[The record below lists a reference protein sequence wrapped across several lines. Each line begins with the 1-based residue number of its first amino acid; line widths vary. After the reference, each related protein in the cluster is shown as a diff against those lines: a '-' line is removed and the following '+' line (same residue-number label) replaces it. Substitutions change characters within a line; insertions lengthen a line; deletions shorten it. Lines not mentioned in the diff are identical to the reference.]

1 MNLTFQNNKFV
12 SAGAVKRNA
21 TDLPEVGELLVVRF
35 VKAKH
40 GFGITVQCSEKIF
53 GSIAMCEITDEITQ
67 NVCFEAQKWGI
78 FLARVIDHDKNG
90 RVLLSSRESILDDK
104 VWALV
109 QPAGPTG
116 KF

>member
-1 MNLTFQNNKFV
+1 V
-12 SAGAVKRNA
+12 VPGAVKRAA
-21 TDLPEVGELLVVRF
+21 TDLPEVGELLIVRF
-35 VKAKH
+35 VKATH

-67 NVCFEAQKWGI
+67 NVCLEAKKWGI

-90 RVLLSSRESILDDK
+90 RVILSSRESLLDSK
-104 VWALV
+104 VWALC